1 MSSRKRKN
9 NAIHHEERR
18 NFRPRVEEPE
28 VVGSFV
34 GYHDPLARES
44 SSGRPT
50 DMLSV
55 QAYEADV
62 IRGPQAW
69 DRARALEVVTNDY
82 GQAIPGESLTKLGDE
97 DARIW
102 VDRYVQCCMFKI
114 RWYYV
119 NIRIPIIYTIYVTH
133 CAIYFDAW

>member
-1 MSSRKRKN
+1 MNLRKRKN
-9 NAIHHEERR
+9 NSIHHEGRR

-28 VVGSFV
+28 VVGSFA
-34 GYHDPLARES
+34 GYHDPLAREND
-44 SSGRPT
+44 SGRPT
-50 DMLSV
+50 DTLSI

-82 GQAIPGESLTKLGDE
+82 GQAIPGESLVKLGDE

-102 VDRYVQCCMFKI
+102 VDRYVQCCMFAI
-114 RWYYV
+114 RRYYV
-119 NIRIPIIYTIYVTH
+119 NIRIPIIYATYGTY
-133 CAIYFDAW
+133 CAIHFDA